1 MHLQAIQQF
10 DEGDEEGCKGKTT
23 ISKLLNIVGTIVAVL
38 SAFGVIAGIYLL
50 SVA

>member
-38 SAFGVIAGIYLL
+38 SALIFGVIAGIYLL
-50 SVA
+50 L